1 MRVYVNNSCLT
12 LQTLEADTRVALA
25 RRRDA
30 AARLTAARRWLRT
43 TRAALGELGE
53 VAAARNAN
61 AAATSSGAAGAT
73 AATEPTANA
82 SDTLAFGEGPT
93 KYAEPVT
100 FTSRMES
107 QEIEFLDGGDGDAS
121 DNEYTTAA
129 ATAVAAVLPP
139 STSITPATAADAAAS
154 SSASREAVATAAVRK
169 IARVVAAR
177 AAETRAE
184 LRRRDG
190 VAARLPPL
198 RVQVAFLERV
208 VAELVYSVRDSAL
221 RDHRTIRAYHH
232 HNSSAHRATISN
244 ARSSFLVYQDAASW
258 LSSPGSG
265 TWSRSGKRRFGMD
278 GGLAG
283 LQRLREKRAT
293 GVLTTTVADRPVALP
308 TRGDGASVAKSSGQS
323 ATPSSSTAFARAAA
337 GRCRAWRESN
347 PHSSRSS
354 LGGRGRAM
362 CSQVYALSTRRM
374 NGRRGRPPRVAGA
387 PSRRVSALV

>member
-1 MRVYVNNSCLT
+1 VYVNNSCLT

-61 AAATSSGAAGAT
+61 AAATSSGAAAGGAT
-73 AATEPTANA
+73 AATEPTANF
-82 SDTLAFGEGPT
+82 SDTLAFGDGPT
-93 KYAEPVT
+93 KCAEPVT
-100 FTSRMES
+100 FTSRMKS
-107 QEIEFLDGGDGDAS
+107 QEIIEFLDGGDGDAS

-169 IARVVAAR
+169 IARVMAAR

-232 HNSSAHRATISN
+232 HH
-244 ARSSFLVYQDAASW
+244 
-258 LSSPGSG
+258 
-265 TWSRSGKRRFGMD
+265 
-278 GGLAG
+278 
-283 LQRLREKRAT
+283 
-293 GVLTTTVADRPVALP
+293 
-308 TRGDGASVAKSSGQS
+308 
-323 ATPSSSTAFARAAA
+323 
-337 GRCRAWRESN
+337 
-347 PHSSRSS
+347 
-354 LGGRGRAM
+354 
-362 CSQVYALSTRRM
+362 
-374 NGRRGRPPRVAGA
+374 
-387 PSRRVSALV
+387 